1 MADTKSSDS
10 KALDRQRSMEAR
22 SSKDQLRKI
31 ANQNI
36 REREQCAARTSALE
50 REKRLLRA
58 QLSKEEQQLRA
69 QLERLELEKQS
80 LEGASAGLSDGESP
94 HAILAII

>member
-1 MADTKSSDS
+1 
-10 KALDRQRSMEAR
+10 MEAR
-22 SSKDQLRKI
+22 SSSKDQLRRKI

-36 REREQCAARTSALE
+36 REREQCAARTNALE

-80 LEGASAGLSDGESP
+80 LEGAGAGLSDGESP
-94 HAILAII
+94 PHAILAII